1 MLQSRGLQRFRHDLA
16 NEQQRRRRRQ
26 RSHAEKSGHVL
37 CILIWF
43 TNSNT
48 SLRLN
53 KQQQTRLEA
62 DFFNLKRAPVR
73 TPQLT
78 SYLIVKD

>member
-1 MLQSRGLQRFRHDLA
+1 MLQSTGPQRVRHDLA
-16 NEQQRRRRRQ
+16 NEQQQQRQ
-26 RSHAEKSGHVL
+26 WSHAEKSGHVL

-53 KQQQTRLEA
+53 KQQQTRLKA

>member
-1 MLQSRGLQRFRHDLA
+1 MGLQRVRHDLA
-16 NEQQRRRRRQ
+16 NEQQQRRQ
-26 RSHAEKSGHVL
+26 WSHAEKSGRVL

-43 TNSNT
+43 TNFNT

-53 KQQQTRLEA
+53 KQQQTRLKA